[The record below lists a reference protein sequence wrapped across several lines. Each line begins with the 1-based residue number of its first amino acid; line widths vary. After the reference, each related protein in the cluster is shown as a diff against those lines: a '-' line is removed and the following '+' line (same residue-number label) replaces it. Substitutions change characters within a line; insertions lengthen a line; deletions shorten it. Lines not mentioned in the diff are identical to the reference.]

1 MVDYKLSC
9 GVFMIFINKGDEI
22 KLEYKEKFYLDI
34 VKIEKDLFECI
45 IYLLY
50 EKDLKYIDEEGVF
63 KIGFL

>member
-1 MVDYKLSC
+1 MK
-9 GVFMIFINKGDEI
+9 FINKGDEI

-34 VKIEKDLFECI
+34 VKIEKDFFECI

-50 EKDLKYIDEEGVF
+50 EKDLKYINEEGVF